1 MAKEKSKFLQH
12 FTVRLENYETIFLVE
27 FGSHDLFKVV
37 EVGLDGGFAD
47 RGKRSTSSH

>member
-12 FTVRLENYETIFLVE
+12 FTVRLENYETFFLLK